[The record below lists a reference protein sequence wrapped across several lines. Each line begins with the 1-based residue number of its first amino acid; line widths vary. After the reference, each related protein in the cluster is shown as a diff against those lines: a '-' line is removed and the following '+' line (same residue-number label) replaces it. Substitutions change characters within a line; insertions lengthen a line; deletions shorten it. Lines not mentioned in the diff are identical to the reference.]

1 MSPIK
6 LASDA
11 GAPARD
17 GEAPV
22 IEQRQVSTPDAAVEF
37 GGVAKRFGEKTA
49 IDAVDLRVPEGAI
62 TVLIGPSGCG
72 KSTLLNL
79 AAGLDFPSEGFVT
92 VHGRE
97 VSGPSKDS
105 ALIFQ
110 DHNLFPWMTTAD
122 NVAYGLR
129 SRGMKP
135 KEARNRAHELLAK
148 VGLAD
153 VAEKPPKSLSG
164 GMRQRVALIR
174 AFAIE
179 PRLLL
184 MDEPF
189 GALDHQTR
197 RIMQAYLL
205 STWKD
210 SGATVILVTHDL
222 EEALMLAD
230 RLVLFTGTPGRIAD
244 VIDITLPRPRHKD
257 DPALREVGAH
267 MEQHL
272 AQATE
277 QSEFT
282 AAELSNLRNLGL

>member
-1 MSPIK
+1 MTTIK
-6 LASDA
+6 LASEA
-11 GAPARD
+11 GQPVDGD
-17 GEAPV
+17 GEPL
-22 IEQRQVSTPDAAVEF
+22 IEHRRISTPDAAVEF
-37 GGVAKRFGEKTA
+37 GGVAKRFGDKTA
-49 IDAVDLRVPEGAI
+49 VEEIDLRVPEGAI

-79 AAGLDFPSEGFVT
+79 AAGLDYPSDGFVT

-97 VSGPSKDS
+97 VTGPSKDT

-129 SRGMKP
+129 SRGMSRGQ
-135 KEARNRAHELLAK
+135 ARARAKDLLAK

-153 VAEKPPKSLSG
+153 VTEKPPKSLSG
-164 GMRQRVALIR
+164 GMRQRVALVR
-174 AFAIE
+174 AYAIE

-210 SGATVILVTHDL
+210 SGATVMLVTHDL

-244 VIDITLPRPRHKD
+244 LIDITLPRPRHKD
-257 DPALREVGAH
+257 DPSLRAISER
-267 MEQHL
+267 MERHL
-272 AQATE
+272 AEATE

-282 AAELSNLRNLGL
+282 AAELSSLRNHGL